1 VSKFASMRKIPKQS
15 KRKII
20 ARTPPQENIPR
31 SYGYI
36 GVYSGKPEKVQVL
49 NYHPNRLLIIDSMD
63 RDSLIAMLVA
73 QMQNH
78 DYCPLGVRLNEV
90 GDVAGGS
97 RKLPAGNSSASSR
110 KAAA

>member
-1 VSKFASMRKIPKQS
+1 MKIPKRS

-20 ARTPPQENIPR
+20 ARTQRQENIPR

-49 NYHPNRLLIIDSMD
+49 KYDPRRVLIIDSMS
-63 RDSLIAMLVA
+63 RDAVIAMLVK
-73 QMQNH
+73 QMQVA
-78 DYCPLGVRLNEV
+78 DYCPLGVKLNAA

-97 RKLPAGNSSASSR
+97 RKPSGPGNSSAASSR
-110 KAAA
+110 KAA